1 MSDPNS
7 ERIGKPIRRHV
18 RVAVRVG
25 ILFFFDED
33 PSRTIYEGETI
44 NISRGGAC
52 IVAQTG
58 KSQLIA
64 AADSALPKLNLS
76 LYIDGNDAPIS
87 IRTQTAWISSKV
99 NWLAASAR
107 ENMPLLAGTA
117 FEDLSAEDAEKID
130 TFVETCLFKDRESVQ
145 DLEIRLLPKIDR

>member
-1 MSDPNS
+1 MPDPNS

-18 RVAVRVG
+18 RIAVRVG
-25 ILFFFDED
+25 ILFFIDGD
-33 PSRTIYEGETI
+33 PSRAIYEGETI
-44 NISRGGAC
+44 NISRGGVC
-52 IVAQTG
+52 ILAQTG

-64 AADSALPKLNLS
+64 AAESALPRLNLS
-76 LYIDGNDAPIS
+76 LYIDGNDAPIN

-99 NWLAASAR
+99 SWLAASSR
-107 ENMPLLAGTA
+107 ENLPVLAGMS

-130 TFVETCLFKDRESVQ
+130 TFVENCLFKGRESVQ